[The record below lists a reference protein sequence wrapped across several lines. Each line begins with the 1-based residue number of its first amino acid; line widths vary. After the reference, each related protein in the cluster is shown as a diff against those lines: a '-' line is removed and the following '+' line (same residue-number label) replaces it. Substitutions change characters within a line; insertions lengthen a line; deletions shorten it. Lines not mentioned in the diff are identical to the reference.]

1 MAGFDTAQVAATQVV
16 MSRHTWT
23 ALQARG
29 VGDVALLSLDY
40 VYNAPNEA
48 AARQLAAF
56 LRDDSGYNAR
66 VVGQKS
72 GRLARR
78 TWTVAGTVDPTEISL
93 PVLEDWVRWMVAA
106 GAEHGACEFDGWGA
120 PVPG

>member
-1 MAGFDTAQVAATQVV
+1 